1 LTAGIEDGVEVVGRG
16 VFEQSCRRED
26 LLGGGILLDS

>member
-1 LTAGIEDGVEVVGRG
+1 VAVGIEDGVEVVGRG